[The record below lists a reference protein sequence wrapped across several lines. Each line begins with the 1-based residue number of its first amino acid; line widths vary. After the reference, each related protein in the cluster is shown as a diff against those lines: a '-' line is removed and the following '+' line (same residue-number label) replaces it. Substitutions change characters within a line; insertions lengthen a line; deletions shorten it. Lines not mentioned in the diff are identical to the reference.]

1 MISNNS
7 PQTSAEPQAQQSQA
21 EAGKVTPALDPR
33 SPIETAATGTGILN
47 DPAGSDGNKP
57 PGFGELDSYLA

>member
-7 PQTSAEPQAQQSQA
+7 PQTSAEPQAQQPQA

-33 SPIETAATGTGILN
+33 SPIETAATGDGTVN
-47 DPAGSDGNKP
+47 DSSGKDTRP
-57 PGFGELDSYLA
+57 PGVYGLDLLA